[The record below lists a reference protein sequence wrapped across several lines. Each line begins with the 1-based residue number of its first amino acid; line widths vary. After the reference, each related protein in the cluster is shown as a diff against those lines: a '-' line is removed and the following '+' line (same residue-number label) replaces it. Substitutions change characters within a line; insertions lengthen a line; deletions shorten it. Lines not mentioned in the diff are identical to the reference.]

1 MKKYEYSKLRQ
12 ALIKKVLME
21 TVDPADLAALSR
33 AKPGRDRV
41 KMYRKLASKYHPD
54 THHLGT
60 SISNEEATS
69 DFQEIGNLNDRLVKR
84 EEQPQPQQQQSTG
97 SKNGQKANSS
107 ADDAEIHAQF
117 NEHYKTRPP
126 RLPHLMWAKNVNE
139 LMNEYGRFCYSV
151 HGASYGY
158 WVYRNAK
165 NIMNNV
171 FEGRYSGINYDIIDN
186 CGVEKDFIRS
196 KFKVMVGAYGAFTAA
211 DKLSF
216 VHFFR
221 QGIKNIRTDKHMTKF
236 RREHL
241 NLFEDLEDTIK
252 DTTMSYREKY
262 VFYRDVVAKHIT
274 NLDTGY
280 DIKGKFKHMFLK

>member
-1 MKKYEYSKLRQ
+1 
-12 ALIKKVLME
+12 
-21 TVDPADLAALSR
+21 
-33 AKPGRDRV
+33 
-41 KMYRKLASKYHPD
+41 
-54 THHLGT
+54 
-60 SISNEEATS
+60 
-69 DFQEIGNLNDRLVKR
+69 
-84 EEQPQPQQQQSTG
+84 
-97 SKNGQKANSS
+97 
-107 ADDAEIHAQF
+107 
-117 NEHYKTRPP
+117 
-126 RLPHLMWAKNVNE
+126 
-139 LMNEYGRFCYSV
+139 
-151 HGASYGY
+151 
-158 WVYRNAK
+158 
-165 NIMNNV
+165 MNNV